1 MDMKKIYLLLWFLPI
16 FSFVQAQPCSELFF
30 SEYAEGSSN
39 NKYIEIFNPTAST
52 VSLAGYIVYTN
63 GNGGAFTNSFVMTG
77 SLASGDVYMIT
88 TNQADPSIQ
97 AAADTSLSFPSIVH
111 YNGDDALILVN
122 GSDTIDI
129 IGEPGIDPGQSWP
142 VGTGSTKEFT
152 LVRMATVDSGSTDW
166 STGAAEWDVYPQNT
180 WTYMGMHTSS
190 NCASAPPPPPPP
202 TGNIPTYAISDVTG
216 INTGGVADSL
226 GVNCKLIGTVMGI
239 DMQGSPTAIQFTI
252 HDGIDGIGCYSSA
265 SAAQAY
271 SVMEGDQVR
280 LIGSIGQFNGLTQIY
295 PDSIA
300 FISSGNPLP
309 TPTVVTQLGENTES
323 ELVTFE
329 NASLVDVSQW
339 TGSGSGFNVDIT
351 NGIDTI
357 AMRIDN
363 DVDLY
368 SQVPPTSPFDVTGI
382 GGQFTFSLGSFNG
395 YQLLPRYAEDIV
407 PASAVYVPKLVVSE
421 IMPGSNATTWNAD
434 WFEIYNYGDTLINLA
449 GMSWDDGGGVSG
461 TVVFPSIDIAPGEA
475 AVVWDDKAAN
485 EDSLLV
491 SWKLYPG
498 SVQVISS
505 DEMTGSFPSLG
516 QNGDGVYL
524 FDVNGIEFSN
534 SVYPPASA
542 GISVEFDTTGALLG
556 SAVDGVNGAYTSLNG
571 DVGSPGNLT
580 PNANAGEFTLNGRMY
595 PNPNTGVFKIE
606 MNIKDNYT
614 VQVMDVRGAILS
626 KITLEG
632 NTLPI
637 EINANPGIYLV
648 RISSAEG
655 TVTQRVQIL

>member
-1 MDMKKIYLLLWFLPI
+1 MKKIYLLLWFLPI

-39 NKYIEIFNPTAST
+39 NKYIEVYNPTARNS
-52 VSLAGYIVYTN
+52 SLAGYIVYTN
-63 GNGGAFTNSFVMTG
+63 GNGGAFTNTFVMSG

-88 TNQADPSIQ
+88 TDQADPSIQ
-97 AAADTSLSFPSIVH
+97 AHFADTSLSFPSIVH

-129 IGEPGIDPGQSWP
+129 IGEPGRPRSKLASRYRFYQRFYISKK
-142 VGTGSTKEFT
+142 STCRLWFHR
-152 LVRMATVDSGSTDW
+152 LVHRRHGMGCIS
-166 STGAAEWDVYPQNT
+166 AEYLDIHGHAYVIKLCICSP
-180 WTYMGMHTSS
+180 TS
-190 NCASAPPPPPPP
+190 PPP

-265 SAAQAY
+265 SVAQAY

-295 PDSIA
+295 PDSIV

-351 NGIDTI
+351 NGTDTI

-421 IMPGSNATTWNAD
+421 IMPGSNANTWNAD

-571 DVGSPGNLT
+571 DIGSPGNLT
-580 PNANAGEFTLNGRMY
+580 PNTNAGEFTLNGRMY
-595 PNPNTGVFKIE
+595 PNPNSGVFKIE

-626 KITLEG
+626 KIKLEG

-637 EINANPGIYLV
+637 QINANPGIYLV